1 MFIGKFTA
9 GLFGL
14 MLGSALGIGLF
25 GLIFGLWVGHQ
36 FDQALKQKL
45 AHFKFFHQP
54 FQQKSG
60 QYHHFFM
67 VLGHISKADGYV
79 SKNEIEIARTLMDRL
94 GLTDDDARTQ
104 AKKAFNDG
112 KKTHFR
118 LQPSIQA
125 IQFACLLNPQLKAIF
140 IQSIMALEQSDT
152 SLHPYKKRIIDFV
165 LGQLHFSQQHRPF
178 GHQQQTAKHDDYVL
192 LDVPS
197 DVSKTTLKQAYRR
210 QMHRHHPDRLVA
222 KGASDAAIRQ
232 ATEKTQA
239 IKAAYERI
247 CQAKGY

>member
-1 MFIGKFTA
+1 MFIGKLIT

-25 GLIFGLWVGHQ
+25 GLFLGLWVGHQ

-45 AHFKFFHQP
+45 THFQFFYQP
-54 FQQKSG
+54 QQNQSN
-60 QYHHFFM
+60 QYRHFFM
-67 VLGHISKADGYV
+67 VLGHIAKADGYV
-79 SKNEIEIARTLMDRL
+79 SKNEIQIARNLMDQLGLKDEIARN
-94 GLTDDDARTQ
+94 Q

-112 KKTHFR
+112 KKAHFR
-118 LQPSIQA
+118 LQPSIQS

-165 LGQLHFSQQHRPF
+165 LAQLHFSQQHRPF
-178 GHQQQTAKHDDYVL
+178 GHQQQTAKQDDYVL
-192 LDVPS
+192 LDVTR
-197 DVSKTTLKQAYRR
+197 DVSKTALKQAYRR

-222 KGASDAAIRQ
+222 KGASEADIRQ